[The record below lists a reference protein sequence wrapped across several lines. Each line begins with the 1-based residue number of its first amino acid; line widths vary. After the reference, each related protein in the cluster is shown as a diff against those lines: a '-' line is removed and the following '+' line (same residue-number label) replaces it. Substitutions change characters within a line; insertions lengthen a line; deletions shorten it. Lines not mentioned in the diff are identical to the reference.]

1 MSDTDYSPPAKF
13 LVPLKCRKK
22 RKCSLSE
29 NIQEVTEGVQSE
41 KKKFNFQKKRN
52 HVAGYK
58 CTQCSKVFNSKPEV
72 NKHVKNVHTAVPQQ
86 TGEMFI
92 L

>member
-41 KKKFNFQKKRN
+41 KKKFKQEEEDKGDSAASTEK
-52 HVAGYK
+52 
-58 CTQCSKVFNSKPEV
+58 QLS
-72 NKHVKNVHTAVPQQ
+72 NVD
-86 TGEMFI
+86 
-92 L
+92 